1 MPPKNE
7 QTPFDPAAAMMTAFA
22 TNNRINAFLIRNVP
36 DDAWR
41 AKPPGGKGR
50 DIASI
55 AAHIHNV
62 RLMWL
67 KSADKNAAAPDKLDG
82 ATVTK
87 DQALQALDES
97 FAALEK
103 IIRESMAADGK
114 IKGFKPDAGSF
125 LAYLF
130 AHEGHH
136 RGQIAMLARQVGFP
150 VSQSALFGLWEWG
163 TR

>member
-1 MPPKNE
+1 MSPKKDP
-7 QTPFDPAAAMMTAFA
+7 TPFDPTAAMMTAFA
-22 TNNRINAFLIRNVP
+22 TNNRINAFLIRNLP
-36 DDAWR
+36 DEAWR

-55 AAHIHNV
+55 AAHMHNV
-62 RLMWL
+62 RLLWL

-82 ATVTK
+82 VTVTK
-87 DQALQALDES
+87 DQAIHALGQS

-103 IIRESMAADGK
+103 IIRDAMAGDGK

-136 RGQIAMLARQVGFP
+136 RGQIAMLARQVGHP